1 MAVALDP
8 EVKDQKQSIT
18 ANSHHWS
25 VFLFGVGAQIQDL
38 IQAEQMVS
46 YHWATFLVPL
56 REFQWKPNVAQKV
69 ISVSLKEG
77 EDNVTGR

>member
-1 MAVALDP
+1 
-8 EVKDQKQSIT
+8 
-18 ANSHHWS
+18 
-25 VFLFGVGAQIQDL
+25 
-38 IQAEQMVS
+38 MVS

-77 EDNVTGR
+77 EDNVTGRWRMGMGDVLRRD